1 MSGLFTSVG
10 GTIENGMSTYV
21 TSVSSAMSTT
31 IVPVVTTA
39 VTIWIVAYGFA
50 VMRGEAHESVPA
62 FAWRGLKVAAIL
74 SFALGTG
81 LYQGQIVTA
90 VEGATAGLAA
100 TIQTAA
106 ASSGAGN
113 AGCGSAGAASVTG
126 TSASAVYQTLDCYD
140 RQIDL
145 VVDAYGEKATHE
157 GMSVAGIVAGVC
169 DVFDGWLA
177 GLGGAIFLI
186 VLAVEVVMARM
197 LLDVVLA
204 LGPLFIACA
213 AFGPTARFF
222 EAWTAKVA
230 NYALLQV
237 LVAAF
242 LGLALTAFSAD
253 LAPFHVTTS
262 APDTNAPA
270 LLAAVQT
277 ALDDGAPAA
286 AALGM
291 LVTGLV
297 LAAIGWQ
304 LPAVASGLAG
314 GATMSGFGAFL
325 TGYASRGAVR
335 ALAALVGAGRGPQR
349 TGGRIYDGGGTR
361 RGPEASAASGEPMP
375 IYQRAAR
382 EHLQD
387 QGE

>member
-1 MSGLFTSVG
+1 MSGLFTAVG
-10 GTIENGMSTYV
+10 GTIENGMSAYV
-21 TSVSSAMSTT
+21 NSVSSALSSA

-39 VTIWIVAYGFA
+39 VTVWIIAYGFA
-50 VMRGEAHESVPA
+50 VIRGEAHESVPA
-62 FAWRGLKVAAIL
+62 FVWRGLKVAAIL
-74 SFALGTG
+74 SFALGAG
-81 LYQGQIVTA
+81 LYQGQVVTA
-90 VEGATAGLAA
+90 VEGATTGLAG

-106 ASSGAGN
+106 ANAGAGN
-113 AGCGSAGAASVTG
+113 AGCGSVGVASVTG
-126 TSASAVYQTLDCYD
+126 TSASAIYQTLDCYD

-145 VVDAYGEKATHE
+145 VVDAYAGKATHE
-157 GMSVAGIVAGVC
+157 GMSIAGIVAGVC
-169 DVFDGWLA
+169 DVIDGWLA

-186 VLAVEVVMARM
+186 VLAVEVTMARM
-197 LLDVVLA
+197 LLDLVLA

-237 LVAAF
+237 LVAGF

-253 LAPFHVTTS
+253 LAPFQVTTS
-262 APDTNAPA
+262 APDANAPA
-270 LLAAVQT
+270 LLTAVQT
-277 ALDDGAPAA
+277 ALDAGAPAA

-291 LVTGLV
+291 LVTGLL

-325 TGYASRGAVR
+325 AGYASHGVAR
-335 ALAALVGAGRGPQR
+335 AIGKIPGAGRGPR
-349 TGGRIYDGGGTR
+349 RPGGRIYDGGGER
-361 RGPEASAASGEPMP
+361 REPSAVSAAQMP
-375 IYQRAAR
+375 AYQRAAL
-382 EHLQD
+382 EHLRN
-387 QGE
+387 QGD

>member
-31 IVPVVTTA
+31 IVPVVMTA

-74 SFALGTG
+74 SFAFGTG

-106 ASSGAGN
+106 ASSGTGN
-113 AGCGSAGAASVTG
+113 AGCGAASVTG
-126 TSASAVYQTLDCYD
+126 ANASAIYQTLDCYD

-237 LVAAF
+237 LVPAF

-253 LAPFHVTTS
+253 LAPFHVTAS

-325 TGYASRGAVR
+325 AGYASRGTVR
-335 ALAALVGAGRGPQR
+335 ALAALVGAGRGPR
-349 TGGRIYDGGGTR
+349 RPGGRIYDGGGAR
-361 RGPEASAASGEPMP
+361 RGPGPSAVSGEPMP

-387 QGE
+387 QGG